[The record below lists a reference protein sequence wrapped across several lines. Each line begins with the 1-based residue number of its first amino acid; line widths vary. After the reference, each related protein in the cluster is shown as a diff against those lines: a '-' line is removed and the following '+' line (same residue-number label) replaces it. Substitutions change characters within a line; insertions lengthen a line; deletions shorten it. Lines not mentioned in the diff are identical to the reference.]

1 MRSAGF
7 FIISLTMH
15 GALLVYF
22 LALHEWQPAP
32 PIAVTILPIEPEIS
46 GANGNG
52 GNGRSDPGKT
62 KQTADG
68 ATPRTTQAEQRVA
81 VPDAV
86 DGSFANPSAVET
98 FGKASETNVAHGNA
112 RAEVTSSAA
121 GSGSAGSSAGASGLG
136 STGTGSGVGQGR
148 GSSPSGVITTQARYS
163 DTPKPLYP
171 ESARRE
177 GRDGRVLLRV
187 LIDDQGKAKSVEVSR
202 SSGSDSLDQAAT
214 DAIKR
219 WRFHPARAGDQ
230 PVESWVNVPIDFKL
244 TDAKN

>member
-46 GANGNG
+46 GANRNG
-52 GNGRSDPGKT
+52 GNGKSDSGKT
-62 KQTADG
+62 KQAADG
-68 ATPRTTQAEQRVA
+68 ATPRTTRTELRVA

-86 DGSFANPSAVET
+86 DGSLANSSAVET
-98 FGKASETNVAHGNA
+98 IGKASETNIAHGTA
-112 RAEVTSSAA
+112 RAEITSSA
-121 GSGSAGSSAGASGLG
+121 GGLGSAGAGGLG

-148 GSSPSGVITTQARYS
+148 GSSPGGVITTQARYS
-163 DTPKPLYP
+163 YTPKPLYP

-177 GRDGRVLLRV
+177 GREGRVLLRV
-187 LIDDQGKAKSVEVSR
+187 LIDEQGKAKSVEVSR

-244 TDAKN
+244 TDLRN